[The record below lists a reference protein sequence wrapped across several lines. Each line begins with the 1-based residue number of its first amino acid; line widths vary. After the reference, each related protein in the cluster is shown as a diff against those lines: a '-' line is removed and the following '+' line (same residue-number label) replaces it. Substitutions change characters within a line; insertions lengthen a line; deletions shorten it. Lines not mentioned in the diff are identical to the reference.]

1 MQYSLVSRFRGALL
15 GAALGDLWAAA
26 SLSSSQSLPQNS
38 ASPFQLPPQ
47 LIEVPSGSP
56 IATPTATA
64 THWGAI
70 ATTIARTLIQPG
82 SQPSQWSDGRVLP
95 PSETKSG
102 GGEGSAADLLEQ
114 AAGWAIAALPLMLCY
129 HDNFS
134 DLRSHL
140 SAIPAAARADA
151 LVLGYT
157 LSQILQD
164 QLNPDTLI
172 AQILADL
179 DLEKTNWALA
189 DQLTEVQY
197 LIRAGASLAIAQRVL
212 GASTALSATPMPM
225 AMALYCFLGTPEDFR
240 LSLLRSTRQFSLS
253 TLTATLAGAMSGCS
267 NTTAGLPL
275 QWRSPFQQRYSD
287 ADLLRSRWGVETE
300 IDLLHLADLL
310 LAHWAGF
317 YHPTQPLPLA
327 RYRGAIA
334 APNVIRPS

>member
-1 MQYSLVSRFRGALL
+1 MQYSLLSRFRGALL

-26 SLSSSQSLPQNS
+26 SLSSSQRLPQNS
-38 ASPFQLPPQ
+38 ASPLQLPPQ
-47 LIEVPSGSP
+47 LIEVPSGNP
-56 IATPTATA
+56 IAAPSATA

-82 SQPSQWSDGRVLP
+82 SQPSRWSDGRVLP
-95 PSETKSG
+95 PSQTTSG
-102 GGEGSAADLLEQ
+102 GENSAADLLEQ

-140 SAIPAAARADA
+140 SAIPASERADA

-189 DQLTEVQY
+189 DQLAEVQH

-240 LSLLRSTRQFSLS
+240 LSLLRSTRQFPLS
-253 TLTATLAGAMSGCS
+253 TFTATLAGAMSGCR

-275 QWRSPFQQRYSD
+275 QWRSPFQQQCSD
-287 ADLLRSRWGVETE
+287 TYLLRSRWGVETE

-317 YHPTQPLPLA
+317 YHPTHPLPLA

-334 APNVIRPS
+334 APNVIRPV

>member
-56 IATPTATA
+56 IATPAITA

-114 AAGWAIAALPLMLCY
+114 EAGWAIAALPLMLCY

-275 QWRSPFQQRYSD
+275 QWRSPFQQRHSD
-287 ADLLRSRWGVETE
+287 AYLLRSRWGVETE

>member
-1 MQYSLVSRFRGALL
+1 M
-15 GAALGDLWAAA
+15 
-26 SLSSSQSLPQNS
+26 
-38 ASPFQLPPQ
+38 
-47 LIEVPSGSP
+47 
-56 IATPTATA
+56 
-64 THWGAI
+64 
-70 ATTIARTLIQPG
+70 
-82 SQPSQWSDGRVLP
+82 LP

-212 GASTALSATPMPM
+212 GASTALSATPMPI

-240 LSLLRSTRQFSLS
+240 LSLLRSTRQFPLS
-253 TLTATLAGAMSGCS
+253 TLTATLAGAMSGCR

-275 QWRSPFQQRYSD
+275 QWRSPFQQRHSD
-287 ADLLRSRWGVETE
+287 AYLLRSRWGVETE

-317 YHPTQPLPLA
+317 YHPTHPLPLA

-334 APNVIRPS
+334 APNVIRPV

>member
-26 SLSSSQSLPQNS
+26 SLSSSQSSSQKS
-38 ASPFQLPPQ
+38 ASPLQ

-56 IATPTATA
+56 IAALPATA
-64 THWGAI
+64 IHWGAI

-82 SQPSQWSDGRVLP
+82 FQPSQWSDGRVLP
-95 PSETKSG
+95 PSEARSG
-102 GGEGSAADLLEQ
+102 GENSAADLLEA

-140 SAIPAAARADA
+140 SAIPASARADA

-240 LSLLRSTRQFSLS
+240 LSLLRSTRQFPLS
-253 TLTATLAGAMSGCS
+253 TLTATLAGALSGCR

-275 QWRSPFQQRYSD
+275 QWRSPFQQRCSD
-287 ADLLRSRWGVETE
+287 ACLLRSRWGVETE

-317 YHPTQPLPLA
+317 YHPIQPLPLA

-334 APNVIRPS
+334 APNVIRPI

>member
-15 GAALGDLWAAA
+15 GATLGDLWAAA

-38 ASPFQLPPQ
+38 AFPLQ

-64 THWGAI
+64 TCWGAI

-82 SQPSQWSDGRVLP
+82 SQPSQWSDGRVLR
-95 PSETKSG
+95 PSETTSG
-102 GGEGSAADLLEQ
+102 GENSAADLLEQ

-140 SAIPAAARADA
+140 SAIPASERAEA

-164 QLNPDTLI
+164 RLNPHTLI

-189 DQLTEVQY
+189 DQLAEVQH

-212 GASTALSATPMPM
+212 GASTALSVTPMPM

-240 LSLLRSTRQFSLS
+240 LSLVRSTRQFPLS
-253 TLTATLAGAMSGCS
+253 PLTATLAGAMSGCS
-267 NTTAGLPL
+267 NTTAGVPL
-275 QWRSPFQQRYSD
+275 QWRSPFQQRCSD

-300 IDLLHLADLL
+300 IELLHLADLL

-317 YHPTQPLPLA
+317 YHPAQPLPLA

-334 APNVIRPS
+334 APNVIRPI